1 MPSSQRNVHYIDPLA
16 TNILTYYLTPS
27 PKFFSSFPHG
37 TYTLKVSH
45 Q

>member
-1 MPSSQRNVHYIDPLA
+1 MSLSQTNALQFDPLA
-16 TNILTYYLTPS
+16 TNIFTYCLAPS

-37 TYTLKVSH
+37 TCTLKVSH